1 MKKLLL
7 GTSAL
12 VAAGL
17 FSNGALAQT
26 ATTDTPVQFKL
37 GGQYYAGIGA
47 MVQQS
52 DDPGDVAYKRNPIDA
67 QDYFLIRFI
76 GSTTFS
82 NGITAGVFTRLNAFS
97 APNGT
102 VNTTTGFQ
110 SANNTTI
117 KDSYLYLRNAA
128 TWGEFRIGDDSDVRR
143 NVATGNNAGAAN
155 GDGNLGANS
164 AALQWLNTPVYNFT
178 TMNLDGRGTKAV
190 YYSPTIAG
198 FQFGASFTPDKGGG
212 HSNGPANDG
221 DNSGPT
227 DNITNGLTASYLNNE
242 TAYDYYSF
250 SGQWTGTFGPTKIVG
265 TVGYSSASR
274 KCSINPKIGLG
285 QNAIDTTTNVAGANQ
300 CNLVGTVNSTTSATN
315 TAAVQAANQ
324 QLVGTQNADPHVY
337 NAGMQV
343 DYGPFELG
351 VDYEQTVAIPGGLTG
366 GAGQALLATGGLV
379 NVAGSRTNEMINKIV
394 DLNLSYTV
402 GAIRLGAEYSRGAF
416 EGITG
421 DANVKRAAIENEVQV
436 GGTYTV
442 GPGVALIGMVQ
453 EAIYDA
459 NGAYVPTTGT
469 FSPGSNAAGT
479 FTGVAANNN
488 IYAKSSTSTALIF
501 ETSIRF

>member
-26 ATTDTPVQFKL
+26 ATTDSPVQIKI

-47 MVQQS
+47 MVQQ
-52 DDPGDVAYKRNPIDA
+52 DDNPGEVAYKRNPIAA
-67 QDYFLIRFI
+67 QDYFLLRFI

-97 APNGT
+97 APNGNAAST
-102 VNTTTGFQ
+102 SGFQ
-110 SANNTTI
+110 SSNNTTI
-117 KDSYLYLRNAA
+117 KDSYLYVKNAA

-164 AALQWLNTPVYNFT
+164 GALQWLNTPVYNFT

-198 FQFGASFTPDKGGG
+198 FQFGASFAPDKAGG
-212 HSNGPANDG
+212 HTYGPGNVG

-227 DNITNGLTASYLNNE
+227 DRITNGLTPSYLNNE
-242 TAYDYYSF
+242 TAYNYWSL
-250 SGQWTGTFGPTKIVG
+250 SGQWTGTVGPVKLIG
-265 TVGYSSASR
+265 TVGYSTGSR
-274 KCSINPKIGLG
+274 KCGVSSSTTVALG
-285 QNAIDTTTNVAGANQ
+285 QNALPGA
-300 CNLVGTVNSTTSATN
+300 CSITGTD
-315 TAAVQAANQ
+315 
-324 QLVGTQNADPHVY
+324 GTQNADPQVY

-351 VDYEQTVAIPGGLTG
+351 VDYEQTAAIPGGLVNGG
-366 GAGQALLATGGLV
+366 GAGQAILGAGGAV
-379 NVAGSRTNEMINKIV
+379 VGTTVKTNEMVNKIV
-394 DLNLSYTV
+394 DINLSYTV

-421 DANVKRAAIENEVQV
+421 DPDVKRAAIMNEIQV
-436 GGTYTV
+436 GATYTV
-442 GPGVALIGMVQ
+442 GPGVALVGMIQ

-459 NGAYVPTTGT
+459 NGAYIPTTGGFAT
-469 FSPGSNAAGT
+469 NS
-479 FTGVAANNN
+479 GVPANNN
-488 IYAKSSTSTALIF
+488 IYAKDSNSTALIF